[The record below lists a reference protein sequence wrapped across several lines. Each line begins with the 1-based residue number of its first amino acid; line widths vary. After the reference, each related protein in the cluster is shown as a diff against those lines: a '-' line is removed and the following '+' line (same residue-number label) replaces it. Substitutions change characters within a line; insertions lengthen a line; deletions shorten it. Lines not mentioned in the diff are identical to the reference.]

1 LLAVLAT
8 ALIHGL
14 LYMFLVPPW
23 QHYDE
28 PTHFEYA
35 WLIANRLKLPQEGDQ
50 DATMRRETMR
60 SMVTHGFYTH
70 NNLGPAPNVDA
81 LPDDQLNLF
90 LSQLDDPPGYYLF
103 AALPL
108 VLARNADITTQLYL
122 NRMAS
127 LLLLL
132 VSVAIAW
139 AAVREV
145 TTETSSLR
153 WAVPLSI
160 ALLPA
165 YVDIMTAANNDAG
178 ANTVFAAFL
187 WVSLI
192 CIKRGLSPSRF
203 IALIALCGV
212 CFFIKRTVAV
222 AIAIAPLVVLLAVLR
237 GQHTRIAWAAL
248 GLGVAALLIGLYAW
262 GDAAAWYRGTQQLTT
277 TRDAAPGAIDATI
290 NLGPTAFRLDAAT
303 GQSPP
308 SVLQLIPPD
317 QANAM
322 GDKVVTLGAWIWA
335 TQPTTVSLPTLFV
348 QGGSQRFSHQAQVN
362 ATPSFHAFTITLPT
376 QPARTWVTLTPF
388 DQPTSAPMTV
398 FYDGVV
404 LIEGQSAISEP
415 PRFDNAAAQTGSW
428 GERPF
433 VNRVRNASAENA
445 WPYLRPFWTALPP
458 MNRTRE
464 FVPYNLTISPLDPV
478 GAGWY
483 FSTAVENILRTF
495 WSAAGWGGVRLSDTW
510 YIGLKLVTAAGVIG
524 GLWVA
529 SALRLRK
536 WLFWTA
542 LGVVG
547 LATASIIGLT
557 FLRGIH
563 SLLYSVF
570 IPGARYLFPVLWPIM
585 LLLVAGWRE
594 LARGVQAMSAGFEA
608 VKGWRWNV
616 IGCVVFVSLFV
627 ALDVVALFRI
637 VTYYG

>member
-14 LYMFLVPPW
+14 LYVFLVPPW

-35 WLIANRLKLPQEGDQ
+35 WLIANRLQLPQEGDQ

-60 SMVTHGFYTH
+60 SMVRHGFYTH
-70 NNLGPAPNVDA
+70 NNLGPPPDVDA
-81 LPDDQLNLF
+81 LPDDQLNLY

-122 NRMAS
+122 NRIAS

-132 VSVAIAW
+132 VCVVIAW

-145 TTETSSLR
+145 TTETSPLR

-178 ANTVFAAFL
+178 ANTAFAAFL
-187 WVSLI
+187 WVSLV
-192 CIKRGLSPSRF
+192 CIKRGLSLPRF
-203 IALIALCGV
+203 IALIGLCGV
-212 CFFIKRTVAV
+212 CFFIKRTVAI
-222 AIAIAPLVVLLAVLR
+222 AIVIAPLVVLFAVLR
-237 GQHTRIAWAAL
+237 GRRAKIAWAAL
-248 GLGVAALLIGLYAW
+248 GLGVAALLVGLYAW

-277 TRDAAPGAIDATI
+277 TRDAAPDAIDASI
-290 NLGPTAFRLDAAT
+290 NLGPTAFRLDVIA
-303 GQSPP
+303 GQPPP
-308 SVLQLIPPD
+308 SVLQLIPPNE
-317 QANAM
+317 ANAW
-322 GDKVVTLGAWIWA
+322 GDTVVTLGAWIWA
-335 TQPTTVSLPTLFV
+335 TQPATVSLPVLFV
-348 QGGSQRFSHQAQVN
+348 QGGSQRFLHQAQVD

-376 QPARTWVTLTPF
+376 QPSRTWVTLTPF

-404 LIEGQSAISEP
+404 LMEGQAAISEP
-415 PRFDNAAAQTGSW
+415 PRFDNASAQTGRW
-428 GERPF
+428 GDRPF
-433 VNRVRNASAENA
+433 FNRVRNASAEDA
-445 WPYLRPFWTALPP
+445 WPYMQPFWTALPP

-464 FVPYNLTISPLDPV
+464 FVPYNLTVSPLDPV

-483 FSTAVENILRTF
+483 FGAAVENIVRTF
-495 WSAAGWGGVRLSDTW
+495 WSAAGWGGVRLSDAW
-510 YIGLKLVTAAGVIG
+510 YAGLTLVTAAGLIG

-563 SLLYSVF
+563 SLLYTVF
-570 IPGARYLFPVLWPIM
+570 IPGARYLFPAIWPIM

-594 LARGVQAMSAGFEA
+594 VARGVRA
-608 VKGWRWNV
+608 VVVSFGAADGWRWDV
-616 IGCVVFVSLFV
+616 VGSVVFISLFV
-627 ALDVVALFRI
+627 ALDVAALFRI
-637 VTYYG
+637 VTFYG